1 MVKKSITKGRPS
13 LCSPPLEELLEFAHV
28 GYWHTVIHHTVIHR
42 AIGILSYTTEVSS
55 FSPPCKHH
63 LLFSGWSL
71 VVVIGALE

>member
-42 AIGILSYTTEVSS
+42 AVGILSYTTEVSS
-55 FSPPCKHH
+55 H
-63 LLFSGWSL
+63 LLASTTSFL
-71 VVVIGALE
+71 VGGAWWW